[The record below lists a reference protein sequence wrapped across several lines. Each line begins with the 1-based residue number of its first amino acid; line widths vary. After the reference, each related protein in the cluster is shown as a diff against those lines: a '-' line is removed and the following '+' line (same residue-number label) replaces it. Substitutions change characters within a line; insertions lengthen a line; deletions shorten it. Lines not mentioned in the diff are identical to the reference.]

1 MANCPTCQAEV
12 SAGSRWCGICHYNVT
27 NPAVGRLASP
37 GKRLGAFVLDV
48 IIPIVALMFI
58 FGIGLGAAAGGRRAG
73 GTLGVLIVTVLVIAY
88 IVWAI
93 RLFAQGTTPGKKAL
107 SMYVVKE
114 DGKRAGF
121 LTMLFRE
128 WIGKWI
134 SGLISGLGYLW
145 ILIDKDRQ
153 AWHDKLASTFVVEQR
168 VRDAERR

>member
-1 MANCPTCQAEV
+1 MAACPNCGAEV
-12 SAGSRWCGICHYNVT
+12 PPGGRWCGICHSNVV
-27 NPAVGRLASP
+27 NPAVGKLATP
-37 GKRLGAFVLDV
+37 GKRLGAYFLDFV
-48 IIPIVALMFI
+48 IPVLAVMFI
-58 FGIGLGAAAGGRRAG
+58 FGIGGLGVAAGGRRAG
-73 GTLGVLIVTVLVIAY
+73 GTLGVLLASVLVIVY

-107 SMYVVKE
+107 GMYVVKE
-114 DGKRAGF
+114 DGQRAGF

-134 SGLISGLGYLW
+134 SGFLLGLGYLW

-168 VRDAERR
+168 V